1 MVYGAI
7 LDKGEKFYTD
17 MSKAINALNGR
28 VKDYNWLVT
37 DFEFNEA
44 LLTGRDYAFL
54 TGEELT
60 DFADEPHFQWIWAIV
75 SGFRKEIQLD
85 EILKYPLPYADGYR
99 GFWQNPLS
107 IQHPLA
113 EIEIVPWDS
122 SLTLFISKH
131 KDLVDMYRRAFPLSR
146 DLAEYNSDV

>member
-7 LDKGEKFYTD
+7 LDKGERFYTD
-17 MSKAINALNGR
+17 MSKVISALNGR

-37 DFEFNEA
+37 DYDFNE
-44 LLTGRDYAFL
+44 DFL
-54 TGEELT
+54 IDGEYGFFTSEEFIK
-60 DFADEPHFQWIWAIV
+60 FANKPYFQWIWAVV

-85 EILKYPLPYADGYR
+85 EILKYPLPYANGYR

-113 EIEIVPWDS
+113 EVEIVPWDS

-131 KDLVDMYRRAFPLSR
+131 KDLVDMFRRAFPLSR
-146 DLAEYNSDV
+146 DLAEYNSEV